1 MSIPLEDLAAVVAL
15 GLLCWVLRATFV
27 LLVPADRLPAVV
39 AQALNHLAPAALAS
53 IIAVELT
60 SAVEVSDLACGP
72 AVVGSRGGRRNG
84 GDADPQPDVDGPR
97 RHRRRC
103 SSWTCPRSA
112 ERARDQDA

>member
-60 SAVEVSDLACGP
+60 SAVEVSDLAAALQSLGVV
-72 AVVGSRGGRRNG
+72 AVAATVAMLTRSLTWTVLAGI
-84 GDADPQPDVDGPR
+84 AAVLVVDLSPLG
-97 RHRRRC
+97 
-103 SSWTCPRSA
+103 
-112 ERARDQDA
+112 